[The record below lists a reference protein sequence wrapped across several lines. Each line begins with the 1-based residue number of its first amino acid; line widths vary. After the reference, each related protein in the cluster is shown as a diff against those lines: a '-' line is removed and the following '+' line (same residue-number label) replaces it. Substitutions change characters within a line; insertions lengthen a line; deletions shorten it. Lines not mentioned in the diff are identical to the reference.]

1 MPDVLKLPPFH
12 LPRRQGQPR
21 MFALQGLYSGQLIS
35 AHHSLPRLDQGG
47 SFSVQIADV
56 SDFGVIVLVP
66 GGCQPI
72 AYPVG
77 FQVPLSSSLAA

>member
-35 AHHSLPRLDQGG
+35 S
-47 SFSVQIADV
+47 SVLITRSPDWTKAGASRYRSQMSV
-56 SDFGVIVLVP
+56 T
-66 GGCQPI
+66 
-72 AYPVG
+72 
-77 FQVPLSSSLAA
+77 LAS